1 MVDHLYYLVS
11 AAALILFDQ
20 ESPSPLTCLNNCVA
34 FITEILD
41 FSCSLGE
48 SPFHAEARLASCEKS
63 RISTSLGVCLYI
75 MYGACCNI
83 QNA

>member
-1 MVDHLYYLVS
+1 MVDHLDYLVS

-48 SPFHAEARLASCEKS
+48 SPFHAEARLASCEKP
-63 RISTSLGVCLYI
+63 RISTLL
-75 MYGACCNI
+75 AL
-83 QNA
+83 